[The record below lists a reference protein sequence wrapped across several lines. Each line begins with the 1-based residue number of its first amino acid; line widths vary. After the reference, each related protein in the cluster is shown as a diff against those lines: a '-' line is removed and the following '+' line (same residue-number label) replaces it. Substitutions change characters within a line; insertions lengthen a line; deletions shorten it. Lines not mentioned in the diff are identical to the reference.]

1 MLPKSLM
8 AVLCAS
14 VAMILVGCAGERFSA
29 NDQWWLGLLAVARR
43 HELTEAAWRVLA
55 PLLPRPSAALRPG
68 RPCRCGS
75 GAQHHVQLSLPE
87 RVDHV
92 RHRRR

>member
-29 NDQWWLGLLAVARR
+29 NDQWWLGLIAAR
-43 HELTEAAWRVLA
+43 HHPNKAHYCVLDH
-55 PLLPRPSAALRPG
+55 RPNRQSDQVNQAI
-68 RPCRCGS
+68 
-75 GAQHHVQLSLPE
+75 V
-87 RVDHV
+87 
-92 RHRRR
+92 